1 MGSHGDPCFRSG
13 TVGMFSKKLPADY
26 QTIADPVA
34 RVIDS
39 LVSDHLAD
47 KVVDEGVDRIVKNKQ
62 QQNKL
67 E

>member
-1 MGSHGDPCFRSG
+1 
-13 TVGMFSKKLPADY
+13 MFSKKLPADY